1 MIYCFGHFVYIF
13 ETLQMANVCAQRMN
27 TQNVYLVCVCACLF
41 VFFNFIKYFL
51 SVSYRKTFHS
61 FNKYKA
67 NNSFYFFKGAVVQ
80 EITLNNKRCK
90 GQ

>member
-41 VFFNFIKYFL
+41 VFFLILLNTFYLCPTEKLFTLLTNTRQTIHFIFL
-51 SVSYRKTFHS
+51 R
-61 FNKYKA
+61 
-67 NNSFYFFKGAVVQ
+67 
-80 EITLNNKRCK
+80 EL
-90 GQ
+90 